1 MKRKIVADLHNH
13 TTLSDGE
20 FTPIELIEK
29 AKAMGLKAIA
39 VTDHDTLKGL
49 KSAMTAGEKLGIK
62 VIPGVEISIRFK
74 RSFFTGTLHLLCYF
88 SVDTFSDEEL
98 MTEITLI
105 LARGRGEDLVRARV
119 NEINRFF
126 GPRGITPVL
135 PRVMEFEDIAG
146 QSNNATRRH
155 FALALTETLGIKD
168 KKTVHSIIG
177 NESPAYLPSGVE
189 LEDVRGLIRKKGI
202 LCVLAHPAAGSFPGP
217 GHYKEVLPPLDT
229 VLQIL
234 PEFLEA
240 GIHGLE
246 VYYPG
251 HTQAQQDHLK
261 TLAAQY
267 HLLITGGSDCHDGM
281 DRPTGV
287 EGLSESEYEI
297 FKAALT

>member
-20 FTPIELIEK
+20 FTPKELIEK
-29 AKAMGLKAIA
+29 ARSLGLKAIA
-39 VTDHDTLKGL
+39 VTDHDTLNGL
-49 KSAMTAGEKLGIK
+49 KTAMTAGEKLEIQ

-74 RSFFTGTLHLLCYF
+74 RPFFTGTLHLLCYF
-88 SVDTFSDEEL
+88 SVDTFYNEEL
-98 MTEITLI
+98 MTEMTLI
-105 LARGRGEDLVRARV
+105 LARGRGEALVRARV
-119 NEINRFF
+119 NEINQFF
-126 GPRGITPVL
+126 GPNGITPVL
-135 PRVMEFEDIAG
+135 PRVMEVEDIAK
-146 QSNNATRRH
+146 QSHHATRRH
-155 FALALTETLGIKD
+155 FALALTETFGIKD
-168 KKTVHSIIG
+168 RETVHAIIG
-177 NESPAYLPSGVE
+177 NNSPAYLPSGVE

-229 VLQIL
+229 VLRIL

-261 TLAAQY
+261 ILAAQY